1 LDGLEISE
9 VKYSDIDLLD
19 RFDSEYFYKDGL
31 NNQYILERK
40 NSQRFAIFGDFV
52 ASAFYPAATHLYEIG
67 ETPFIRVTDCIN
79 YPVITKEQDNIFEK
93 IPRYFYNQNTSI
105 STLKKGEL
113 VISKVGTPCF
123 ASLVDD
129 YDEVALSRTV
139 LGVKNI
145 RNINPKYL
153 LLFLRSKYGFEQ
165 LLRQREL
172 TIQYQ
177 LTLQRVKNIL
187 IFVPSKTFQDKL
199 ADLVNL
205 SHQKLQDSKT
215 LYKQAEQLL
224 LKELNLLDYTPS
236 KEKVAIKKLSES
248 FGVSGRLDSEYYQ
261 TKYDNI
267 LEKIKLT
274 KYDKLG
280 NIVNILKSIEPG
292 SEAYQ
297 ESGIPFVRVSNL
309 TKFEIS
315 KPDIHLSKALFD
327 DETLDKLQPKKDTIL
342 LSKDGTVGIAY
353 NVKKDSDFIT
363 SGAILHLSIKRDDIL
378 PEYLTLVLNSLLVQ
392 MQSQRDAGGSII
404 KHWKPSEIEKI
415 LIPIINIDIQI
426 QIEKKLKES
435 FKLKEESKQLLYVA
449 KKAVEMAIELDE
461 DIAMEYIENDKI

>member
-1 LDGLEISE
+1 LS
-9 VKYSDIDLLD
+9 D

-40 NSQRFAIFGDFV
+40 NSQKFDIFGDFV

-79 YPVITKEQDNIFEK
+79 YPIITKEQDDVFEK
-93 IPRYFYNQNTSI
+93 IPRYFYNKNTSI

-123 ASLVDD
+123 ASLIDD

-139 LGVKNI
+139 LGVKKI
-145 RNINPKYL
+145 RNINSKYL

-187 IFVPSKTFQDKL
+187 IFVPSEIFQNKL

-205 SHQKLQDSKT
+205 SHRKLQDHKT
-215 LYKQAEQLL
+215 LYKQAEQLI
-224 LKELNLLDYTPS
+224 LKELDLLDYKSS
-236 KEKVAIKKLSES
+236 KEKVAIKNLSES

-261 TKYDNI
+261 PKYDEI

-274 KYDKLG
+274 KYDRLG
-280 NIVNILKSIEPG
+280 NIVNMLKSIEPG

-315 KPDIHLSKALFD
+315 KPDIHLSKNLFD
-327 DETLDKLQPKKDTIL
+327 NEILEKLQPKKDTIL

-353 NVKKDSDFIT
+353 NVKKDSNFVT
-363 SGAILHLSIKRDDIL
+363 SGAILHLSIKRDDVL

-404 KHWKPSEIEKI
+404 KHWKPSEIKKI
-415 LIPIINIDIQI
+415 LIPIINKTIQS
-426 QIEKKLKES
+426 QIEQKIKKSFELKEQS
-435 FKLKEESKQLLYVA
+435 KELLDIA
-449 KKAVEMAIELDE
+449 KKAVEIAIEEDE
-461 DIAMEYIENDKI
+461 DIAMEYINDQI